1 MEQTKKIRIPNNYNP
16 QTLSKRSLS
25 GKQYPKNTITSPKIY
40 SKKNCFNSNISDSE
54 KEINRA
60 EITMTSESTAITDKN
75 KNKNKKI
82 YIYKKNLNRQ
92 QKSLYSFK
100 NNDKKI
106 TINTKNIQHCSSV
119 DNILNQKKNNIRFN
133 TLENY
138 EPNEQAMESFY
149 SMFYKI
155 NNNSNFYNAHDIKNA
170 SFYCNTMKN
179 LNNINSNFYK
189 YNNNYTFRR
198 NKETQHKKKEF
209 INIEDLMLLEE
220 KFRDVFVSINNKSN
234 IANECF
240 ELINY
245 YNQSLV
251 CNKFENYFKDPLS
264 KSIVHSS
271 MILILFDVILIYH
284 ISFDNEYFR
293 ACCDYLLTILKL
305 NHNSFLLLCE
315 YVCNKISSSE
325 KENMWVKK
333 LKIMLN
339 KNLKHLDTNNN
350 NEYKFFVLKK
360 NLYNFDLN
368 NSLIEINYYIF
379 STQKYLNTIVR
390 NLPDDDTKKNI
401 IVERYLNLFNDIPI
415 EEMNIFFNKQILKI
429 INKNASI
436 IGADISVYGLQK
448 PIIKEPY
455 LNYPPPNKKFTLVL
469 DLDETLISLKIEPEQ
484 NKGLLRLRP
493 GLFEFLSSVK
503 IFYELVIF
511 TSATQEYADPILNAI
526 EKGNKIFD
534 FKLYRQHTII
544 YNNEFVKDISKLGR
558 PLEKLIIVDN
568 LQQNFRLQK
577 DNGIMI
583 KGFWGED
590 IYDTALYS
598 LSEILTHIANEFTDA
613 RLGIMKYRDEILT
626 KVSSCVS

>member
-1 MEQTKKIRIPNNYNP
+1 MDQARKIKIPNNFNP
-16 QTLSKRSLS
+16 QIVNKRSVS
-25 GKQYPKNTITSPKIY
+25 GKQYPKNVVVSPKIY
-40 SKKNCFNSNISDSE
+40 MKKNNCFTNNVSDSE
-54 KEINRA
+54 KDINRA
-60 EITMTSESTAITDKN
+60 EMTMTSESTTITDKN
-75 KNKNKKI
+75 KKI
-82 YIYKKNLNRQ
+82 YVYKKNINRQ
-92 QKSLYSFK
+92 KKSLHSYK

-106 TINTKNIQHCSSV
+106 TINTKNIPHCSSM
-119 DNILNQKKNNIRFN
+119 DCLLNQKKINTRFN

-138 EPNEQAMESFY
+138 EPNEEATDSFY
-149 SMFYKI
+149 NMFHK
-155 NNNSNFYNAHDIKNA
+155 NNNNFKNAADIKNA
-170 SFYCNTMKN
+170 SFYHFYCSTIKN
-179 LNNINSNFYK
+179 LNNLNFYK
-189 YNNNYTFRR
+189 YNYNHTFRQ
-198 NKETQHKKKEF
+198 NKEIPHKKKEF

-220 KFRDVFVSINNKSN
+220 KFRDVFVAINNQSN

-293 ACCDYLLTILKL
+293 ACCSYLLTILKI
-305 NHNSFLLLCE
+305 NDNSFLLLCE
-315 YVCNKISSSE
+315 YVCNKVSSSE

-333 LKIMLN
+333 LRSML
-339 KNLKHLDTNNN
+339 KNNLTHLDTNNN
-350 NEYKFFVLKK
+350 NEYKYFVLKK

-390 NLPDDDTKKNI
+390 NLPDDDPKKNI
-401 IVERYLNLFNDIPI
+401 IIQLYLNLFNDVPI
-415 EEMNIFFNKQILKI
+415 EEINKFFNKQILKI

-436 IGADISVYGLQK
+436 IGADISIYGLSQ

-469 DLDETLISLKIEPEQ
+469 DLDETLISLKIEPEK

-558 PLEKLIIVDN
+558 PLDKLIIVDN

-577 DNGIMI
+577 GNGIMI

-598 LSEILTHIANEFTDA
+598 LSEILTHIANEFSDV
-613 RLGIMKYRDEILT
+613 RLGILKYRDEILT